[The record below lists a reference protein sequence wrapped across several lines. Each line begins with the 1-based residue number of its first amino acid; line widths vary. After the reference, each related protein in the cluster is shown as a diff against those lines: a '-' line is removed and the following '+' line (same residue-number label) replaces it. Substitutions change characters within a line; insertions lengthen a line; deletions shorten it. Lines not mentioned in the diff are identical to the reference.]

1 MSAIVRYLG
10 SLSSYPIPQATL
22 QNIALSVGL
31 DTDKPLRHDVLNSR
45 DMKKAMA
52 KVYFWLSVAPNVSQG
67 GISFSFTEEERR
79 RLRQQAQAILDE
91 LGEGDEGTGIS
102 YGYMGEDL

>member
-31 DTDKPLRHDVLNSR
+31 DIDKPLWQDVLNSR
-45 DMKKAMA
+45 ELKKAMA
-52 KVYFWLSVAPNVSQG
+52 KVYFWLAVAPDVSQG
-67 GISFSFTEEERR
+67 GISFSFTEYERT
-79 RLRQQAQAILDE
+79 RLRQEAQAILDE
-91 LGEGDEGTGIS
+91 LGEGDDGNGVS